1 MKEYTFHSPLPPEE
15 IVSRLRARTR
25 PWSRWDAGSARNA
38 WFLRQRE
45 GKLRLV
51 RTGPGRS
58 YIFADLTLADAADGT
73 EITAALD
80 LSKTYTLDITVVVLM
95 ASGLALAAALQ
106 EFWGGLK
113 MLVQLCWLLPISLWT
128 GSLTRKQAP
137 ELLKFI
143 EDVVRGEEEG
153 R

>member
-1 MKEYTFHSPLPPEE
+1 MKTYQFHSSLPTEE
-15 IVSRLRARTR
+15 IISRLRERTR
-25 PWSRWDAGSARNA
+25 PWSRWDVWTARNA

-45 GKLRLV
+45 GELRLI

-58 YIFADLTLADAADGT
+58 YVFADLTLADVTDGT
-73 EITAALD
+73 EITAALN
-80 LSKTYTLDITVVVLM
+80 LSKTYTLDIIVVALM
-95 ASGLALAAALQ
+95 VSGLALAAALQ

-113 MLVQLCWLLPISLWT
+113 MLVQLCWLLPVSLWT

-143 EDVVRGEEEG
+143 EDTVHSEEE
-153 R
+153 